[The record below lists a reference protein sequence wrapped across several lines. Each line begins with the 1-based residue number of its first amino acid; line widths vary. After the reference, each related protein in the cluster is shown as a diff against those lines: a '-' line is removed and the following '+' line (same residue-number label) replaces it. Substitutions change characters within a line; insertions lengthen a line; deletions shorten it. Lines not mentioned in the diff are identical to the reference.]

1 MNHPV
6 LIAAGR
12 TQASKDEL
20 QFIVTNLIG
29 TYYPVEAVLTA
40 DIKEA
45 RKDALY
51 ICEDTEASQLLTVI
65 PEENLFPLHLEVV
78 SEHFFVLNK
87 VPEGET
93 LYVFNDTRPFADHF
107 LEQCVDA
114 HLNASAFE
122 RITFEDTD
130 PAIVEKAL
138 KEAKY
143 ITGTDFLTKKGSILQ
158 TTYKPLLR
166 EDVTIFPARRAP
178 SMETSAPLIH
188 RLLSER
194 IEELKQSLAEVK
206 KEGNEEKAG
215 IIKSG
220 IPVVIGEAQGEV
232 KQVFIDRAK
241 EIKAPIIFAEEQI
254 HFRSTQ
260 RNDKGWEFDS
270 PEFPHLFGE
279 LSGLCQ
285 EKNAATVLT
294 AVGQLRNLGYNIS
307 DQSVYDAFAHV
318 TSLTGLMG
326 RWQQLESRSEEHT
339 SELQSR

>member
-12 TQASKDEL
+12 TQASEDEL

-29 TYYPVEAVLTA
+29 TYYLVEAVLTA

-206 KEGNEEKAG
+206 KEGNEEKAAALLEEANTANLEFRLAALQSVTIG
-215 IIKSG
+215 VQPFRLKESDLTEVDEGPIPEGTILQIEMIIK
-220 IPVVIGEAQGEV
+220 
-232 KQVFIDRAK
+232 KKKKAK
-241 EIKAPIIFAEEQI
+241 ADIINLISSPIIVPADKEEAE
-254 HFRSTQ
+254 R
-260 RNDKGWEFDS
+260 K
-270 PEFPHLFGE
+270 
-279 LSGLCQ
+279 
-285 EKNAATVLT
+285 
-294 AVGQLRNLGYNIS
+294 LGK
-307 DQSVYDAFAHV
+307 
-318 TSLTGLMG
+318 
-326 RWQQLESRSEEHT
+326 
-339 SELQSR
+339 

>member
-206 KEGNEEKAG
+206 KEGNEEKAAALLE
-215 IIKSG
+215 
-220 IPVVIGEAQGEV
+220 EANTANLE
-232 KQVFIDRAK
+232 FRLAASRASPS
-241 EIKAPIIFAEEQI
+241 ESSP
-254 HFRSTQ
+254 S
-260 RNDKGWEFDS
+260 DS
-270 PEFPHLFGE
+270 
-279 LSGLCQ
+279 
-285 EKNAATVLT
+285 KNP
-294 AVGQLRNLGYNIS
+294 
-307 DQSVYDAFAHV
+307 
-318 TSLTGLMG
+318 TSPK
-326 RWQQLESRSEEHT
+326 
-339 SELQSR
+339 

>member
-130 PAIVEKAL
+130 PAIV
-138 KEAKY
+138 
-143 ITGTDFLTKKGSILQ
+143 KK
-158 TTYKPLLR
+158 
-166 EDVTIFPARRAP
+166 
-178 SMETSAPLIH
+178 H
-188 RLLSER
+188 
-194 IEELKQSLAEVK
+194 
-206 KEGNEEKAG
+206 
-215 IIKSG
+215 
-220 IPVVIGEAQGEV
+220 
-232 KQVFIDRAK
+232 
-241 EIKAPIIFAEEQI
+241 
-254 HFRSTQ
+254 
-260 RNDKGWEFDS
+260 
-270 PEFPHLFGE
+270 
-279 LSGLCQ
+279 
-285 EKNAATVLT
+285 
-294 AVGQLRNLGYNIS
+294 
-307 DQSVYDAFAHV
+307 
-318 TSLTGLMG
+318 
-326 RWQQLESRSEEHT
+326 
-339 SELQSR
+339 

>member
-45 RKDALY
+45 RKDA
-51 ICEDTEASQLLTVI
+51 
-65 PEENLFPLHLEVV
+65 
-78 SEHFFVLNK
+78 

-158 TTYKPLLR
+158 TTYKPLLPGKKSPVHGNLR
-166 EDVTIFPARRAP
+166 SPHPQTPQRKNRRT
-178 SMETSAPLIH
+178 ETVP
-188 RLLSER
+188 R
-194 IEELKQSLAEVK
+194 
-206 KEGNEEKAG
+206 
-215 IIKSG
+215 
-220 IPVVIGEAQGEV
+220 
-232 KQVFIDRAK
+232 
-241 EIKAPIIFAEEQI
+241 
-254 HFRSTQ
+254 
-260 RNDKGWEFDS
+260 
-270 PEFPHLFGE
+270 
-279 LSGLCQ
+279 
-285 EKNAATVLT
+285 
-294 AVGQLRNLGYNIS
+294 
-307 DQSVYDAFAHV
+307 
-318 TSLTGLMG
+318 
-326 RWQQLESRSEEHT
+326 
-339 SELQSR
+339 

>member
-93 LYVFNDTRPFADHF
+93 LYVFNDTRPFADHL

-122 RITFEDTD
+122 RITFEDTC
-130 PAIVEKAL
+130 
-138 KEAKY
+138 
-143 ITGTDFLTKKGSILQ
+143 
-158 TTYKPLLR
+158 LLY
-166 EDVTIFPARRAP
+166 
-178 SMETSAPLIH
+178 TS
-188 RLLSER
+188 
-194 IEELKQSLAEVK
+194 
-206 KEGNEEKAG
+206 
-215 IIKSG
+215 
-220 IPVVIGEAQGEV
+220 
-232 KQVFIDRAK
+232 D
-241 EIKAPIIFAEEQI
+241 
-254 HFRSTQ
+254 
-260 RNDKGWEFDS
+260 
-270 PEFPHLFGE
+270 
-279 LSGLCQ
+279 
-285 EKNAATVLT
+285 AA
-294 AVGQLRNLGYNIS
+294 
-307 DQSVYDAFAHV
+307 D
-318 TSLTGLMG
+318 
-326 RWQQLESRSEEHT
+326 E
-339 SELQSR
+339 